1 LTGGTSEAS
10 VRAVPM
16 VVHKYGG
23 TSLGSIE
30 RIRAVARRVLAERR
44 AGNDIVV
51 VASAMAGE
59 TDRLL
64 GLAREVCGD
73 PDRREADVLA
83 SSGEQVAVALLA
95 MAIKNLG
102 GDAVSLLGHQVRM
115 VTDSLHSRA
124 HIRRVESERL
134 LDVLRRGQIPVV
146 AGFQGIDDNG
156 DVTTLGRGGSDTTAV
171 AVAAA
176 LGAECCEIFTDV
188 DGVYTADP
196 GICPNA
202 RRIAQ
207 ISHEEMLELAAGGAK
222 VLQFRSVEFALRYGV
237 RIRVRSSFDD
247 GPGTWVV
254 PESECMEQPI
264 VSGVAL
270 ERNEAQ
276 VTLVE
281 VPDRP
286 GVAAEVFRP
295 LAEAGIVIDMIVQ
308 NAANAGSTDLT
319 FTVARS
325 DLHRAVSLVHGPA
338 ESVGARRVVS
348 DENIAKV
355 SVAGLGM
362 RSQPG
367 VAQKMFDLLAAESIN
382 IVMISTSEIK
392 ISCVVEA
399 REGERALRVLHDGF
413 GLGER
418 D

>member
-1 LTGGTSEAS
+1 VSL
-10 VRAVPM
+10 

-30 RIRAVARRVLAERR
+30 RIRSVARRVLAERQ
-44 AGNDIVV
+44 AGHDLVV

-64 GLAREVCGD
+64 GLAHAVSGD
-73 PDRREADVLA
+73 PDRRESDVLA
-83 SSGEQVAVALLA
+83 SAGEQVAVALLA
-95 MAIKNLG
+95 MAIKNQG
-102 GDAVSLLGHQVRM
+102 GDAVSLLGHQVRV
-115 VTDSLHSRA
+115 VTDGLHARA
-124 HIRRVESERL
+124 HIRRVESSRL
-134 LDVLRRGQIPVV
+134 LDVLRAGKIAVV
-146 AGFQGIDDNG
+146 AGFQGIDDAG

-222 VLQFRSVEFALRYGV
+222 VLQFRSVEFAMRYGV

-254 PESECMEQPI
+254 PEAECMEQPV

-295 LAEAGIVIDMIVQ
+295 LADAGIVVDMIVQ
-308 NAANAGSTDLT
+308 NAANAGATDLT

-325 DLHRAVSLVHGPA
+325 DLRRAVSLVRGPA
-338 ESVGARRVVS
+338 EAVGAKRVVS

-367 VAQKMFDLLAAESIN
+367 VAQKTFDLLAAESIN

-399 REGERALRVLHDGF
+399 REGERALRALHDGF

-418 D
+418 Q

>member
-1 LTGGTSEAS
+1 
-10 VRAVPM
+10 
-16 VVHKYGG
+16 
-23 TSLGSIE
+23 
-30 RIRAVARRVLAERR
+30 
-44 AGNDIVV
+44 
-51 VASAMAGE
+51 
-59 TDRLL
+59 
-64 GLAREVCGD
+64 
-73 PDRREADVLA
+73 
-83 SSGEQVAVALLA
+83 
-95 MAIKNLG
+95 
-102 GDAVSLLGHQVRM
+102 
-115 VTDSLHSRA
+115 
-124 HIRRVESERL
+124 
-134 LDVLRRGQIPVV
+134 
-146 AGFQGIDDNG
+146 
-156 DVTTLGRGGSDTTAV
+156 
-171 AVAAA
+171 VAAA

-222 VLQFRSVEFALRYGV
+222 VLQFRSVEFAMRYGV

-254 PESECMEQPI
+254 PEAECMEQPV

-295 LAEAGIVIDMIVQ
+295 LADAGIVVDMIVQ
-308 NAANAGSTDLT
+308 NAANAGATDLT

-325 DLHRAVSLVHGPA
+325 DLRRAVSLVRGPA
-338 ESVGARRVVS
+338 EAVGAKRVVS

-367 VAQKMFDLLAAESIN
+367 VAQKTFDLLAAESIN

-399 REGERALRVLHDGF
+399 REGERALRALHDGF

-418 D
+418 Q

>member
-1 LTGGTSEAS
+1 
-10 VRAVPM
+10 VPL

-23 TSLGSIE
+23 TSLRSID
-30 RIRAVARRVLAERR
+30 RIRAVAERVLRERR
-44 AGNDIVV
+44 GGHDVVV

-64 GLAREVCGD
+64 DLARQVAGD

-83 SSGEQVAVALLA
+83 ASGEQVTVALLA
-95 MAIKNLG
+95 MAIKDLG
-102 GDAVSLLGHQVRM
+102 GDAVSLLGHQVRV
-115 VTDSLHSRA
+115 VTDNLHSRA
-124 HIRRVESERL
+124 HIRRVEAERL
-134 LDVLRRGQIPVV
+134 REALARGQVGVV
-146 AGFQGIDDNG
+146 AGFQGIDDAG

-176 LGAECCEIFTDV
+176 LGAHSCEIFTDV

-202 RRIAQ
+202 RRIAR

-222 VLQFRSVEFALRYGV
+222 VLQFRSVEFAMRYGV
-237 RIRVRSSFDD
+237 RIRVASSFDD

-254 PESECMEQPI
+254 PESECMEQPM
-264 VSGVAL
+264 VAGVAL

-276 VTLVE
+276 VTLLE

-286 GVAAEVFRP
+286 GVASEVFRP
-295 LAEAGIVIDMIVQ
+295 LAQAGIVVDMIVQ
-308 NAANAGSTDLT
+308 NAATGGSTDLT
-319 FTVARS
+319 FTVARG
-325 DLHRAVSLVHGPA
+325 DLRRAVELVRGPA
-338 ESVGARRVVS
+338 EAVGARNVVS

-367 VAQKMFDLLAAESIN
+367 VAQRMFDLLAAEAIN

-399 REGERALRVLHDGF
+399 GQGERALRALHDGF
-413 GLGER
+413 GLG
-418 D
+418 DKA